1 MDNKT
6 IKEVLKNDSIKIT
19 NRSVLLINEDK
30 KSNKINNQVYLDIIN
45 TGLDDLENT
54 YGDFDALHGID
65 EDVEFNKS
73 VVREI
78 IDIRRQL
85 RFGSIDLIKPF
96 TCNVINMAI
105 DYHTEIVEDF
115 SEEPCVRLQYLIQYV
130 WGIKINKFLLNKMEV
145 LNG

>member
-1 MDNKT
+1 MNNKT

-19 NRSVLLINEDK
+19 NRAVLLINEDK

-45 TGLDDLENT
+45 TGIDYLEIT
-54 YGDFDALHGID
+54 YGCFEAIYGKD
-65 EDVEFNKS
+65 ENVEFNKS

-78 IDIRRQL
+78 HDIRRQL

-105 DYHTEIVEDF
+105 DYYTESEEDF

>member
-1 MDNKT
+1 MNNKT

-54 YGDFDALHGID
+54 YGDYDALYID
-65 EDVEFNKS
+65 EHKEFNNS
-73 VVREI
+73 VVNEI

-105 DYHTEIVEDF
+105 DYYAEIVEDF

-130 WGIKINKFLLNKMEV
+130 WGIKINEFLLNKMEV